1 MQSSGRAGGDV
12 DRALSSIR
20 ARADH
25 LRHTV
30 SRLEHNLAWNPA
42 STWPE
47 LLSQYMVIAKQ
58 LENMNDEIPDLVQ
71 HFACVPRM
79 STPNSADIPLLLR
92 TREDP
97 EMEEAERQLLVGK
110 ARDINTEALQ
120 KMVAAHNDAVEGL
133 EETFN
138 DMSDGLL
145 KAIRVNKYVVKSK
158 PQSTQSQQFKYIES
172 GSYE

>member
-1 MQSSGRAGGDV
+1 MQSGPGGGDV

-30 SRLEHNLAWNPA
+30 ARLEHNLAWNPA

-58 LENMNDEIPDLVQ
+58 LENMNEEIPDLMQ

-79 STPNSADIPLLLR
+79 ATPNPSDIPLLLR

-97 EMEEAERQLLVGK
+97 EMEEEDRRLVADK
-110 ARDINTEALQ
+110 PREKNSEVLQ
-120 KMVAAHNDAVEGL
+120 KLVVAHNEAVESL
-133 EETFN
+133 EETFSE
-138 DMSDGLL
+138 MSDGLL
-145 KAIRVNKYVVKSK
+145 KSIRVNKYVVKTK
-158 PQSTQSQQFKYIES
+158 PLSTQSQQFKFIES
-172 GSYE
+172 GTYE

>member
-1 MQSSGRAGGDV
+1 MQAPSGSSDV

-25 LRHTV
+25 LRHTIA
-30 SRLEHNLAWNPA
+30 RLEHNLAWNPA

-58 LENMNDEIPDLVQ
+58 LENMNEEIPEMIQ

-79 STPNSADIPLLLR
+79 ATPNPADIPLLLR

-97 EMEEAERQLLVGK
+97 EMEEDDRQLMMDK
-110 ARDINTEALQ
+110 PRDKNWESLRKSIDS
-120 KMVAAHNDAVEGL
+120 HNEAVESL
-133 EETFN
+133 EETFRE
-138 DMSDGLL
+138 MSEGLL
-145 KAIRVNKYVVKSK
+145 KSIRVNKYVVKNK
-158 PQSTQSQQFKYIES
+158 PQSTQSPQFKFIES

>member
-1 MQSSGRAGGDV
+1 MQSGGAGGDV

-30 SRLEHNLAWNPA
+30 ARLEHNLAWNPA

-47 LLSQYMVIAKQ
+47 LLSQYMVISKQ
-58 LENMNDEIPDLVQ
+58 LENMNEEIPDLVQ

-79 STPNSADIPLLLR
+79 STPNPADIPLLLR

-97 EMEEAERQLLVGK
+97 EMEDEDRQLMADK
-110 ARDINTEALQ
+110 PREKNTEALQ
-120 KMVAAHNDAVEGL
+120 KLVVAHNDAVESL

-138 DMSDGLL
+138 EMSDGLL

-172 GSYE
+172 GTYE